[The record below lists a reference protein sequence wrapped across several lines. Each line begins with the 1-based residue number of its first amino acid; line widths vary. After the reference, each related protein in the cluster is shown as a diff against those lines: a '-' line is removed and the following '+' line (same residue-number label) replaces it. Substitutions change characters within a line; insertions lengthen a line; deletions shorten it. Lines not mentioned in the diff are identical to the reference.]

1 MLTIYMRL
9 YQFIFFLGVLVCSPA
24 WVHAQAADTLKIS
37 AKPSKGKQT
46 VLYGQ
51 ASFYAAKFQG
61 RKTAN
66 GEIFDHKKMTAACN
80 SLPLGTWIKVTNLR
94 NGKIVQLKVNDR
106 LHHKT
111 RRLVDLTK
119 AAAQKLGFVKQGLTR
134 VKVEVIKQK
143 KNKK

>member
-1 MLTIYMRL
+1 MKPC
-9 YQFIFFLGVLVCSPA
+9 QFILFLCVLACSP
-24 WVHAQAADTLKIS
+24 VLIYAQETEAAKTP
-37 AKPSKGKQT
+37 AKHVKGKQT

-51 ASFYAAKFQG
+51 ASYYAAKFQG

-119 AAAQKLGFVKQGLTR
+119 TAAQKLGFVKQGLTR

-143 KNKK
+143 TVKK